1 MCTHSCR
8 HEHTLLKQV
17 RTSMTTYRAHPGNTV
32 LLDFLF
38 LHFLALAEHI
48 AQRTQV
54 RQPLQSERAYA
65 KSQSGR
71 HMQCCECC

>member
-1 MCTHSCR
+1 MI
-8 HEHTLLKQV
+8 
-17 RTSMTTYRAHPGNTV
+17 TYRAHLGNTV

-54 RQPLQSERAYA
+54 RQPLQSERASVCKESKWQA
-65 KSQSGR
+65 
-71 HMQCCECC
+71 HAVL